1 MMTITEASTH
11 DTSTLENLNK
21 PQAHIKINPQQENVI
36 SVCGVLVL
44 VHPDKRE
51 ATEARMLEIPGLE
64 IHGASEEGKLVITVQ
79 TDSYRETGD
88 AITRLQNVKGILS
101 ISMIYQH
108 AEAIEDE
115 SPLDKSNDKP
125 EPKTRSTKEKLES

>member
-1 MMTITEASTH
+1 MMTITEASAQ
-11 DTSTLENLNK
+11 DNDLDKS
-21 PQAHIKINPQQENVI
+21 QAHIKINPKQENII
-36 SVCGVLVL
+36 SVCGVLVY

-108 AEAIEDE
+108 AEALDDE
-115 SPLDKSNDKP
+115 LLDDQP
-125 EPKTRSTKEKLES
+125 ELETSSTTENKLES

>member
-1 MMTITEASTH
+1 MMTITEAVDQSF
-11 DTSTLENLNK
+11 DQDNDFDK
-21 PQAHIKINPQQENVI
+21 AKAHIKINPKQENVI

-44 VHPDKRE
+44 VRPEQRE
-51 ATEARMLEIPGLE
+51 ATEARMLEISGLE

-108 AEAIEDE
+108 AESLDDDDE
-115 SPLDKSNDKP
+115 P
-125 EPKTRSTKEKLES
+125 ETRSTTDNKLKS